1 MDQRARSRGAPD
13 CSRRALRRQV
23 GRRSRGTCRA
33 VRDTRSSPRRGRRR
47 RGRRARGASARGFGA
62 HHGAEAAA
70 DPVAGDRA
78 TDAAADDVGD
88 ARRTVGAGGSAGHG
102 RGLLGGG
109 AHRPR
114 VRGTRHGLE
123 HARSG
128 RQAVAALGPTPT
140 DRGAT
145 RARPH
150 AETEAV
156 LLLPLPVVRL
166 KRPLHAWPPRTPG
179 PREWALGAARHR
191 CAWYSAPGRSRRS
204 PGTGAPGRRTVQCTG
219 RRRGAAIRPVRAVD
233 LGNTPLGAPFSGPRG
248 VDRAPNDPLWAS
260 RRHW

>member
-1 MDQRARSRGAPD
+1 MRGNERARLGP
-13 CSRRALRRQV
+13 
-23 GRRSRGTCRA
+23 
-33 VRDTRSSPRRGRRR
+33 
-47 RGRRARGASARGFGA
+47 

-70 DPVAGDRA
+70 DPVARDGS
-78 TDAAADDVGD
+78 TDAAADDD
-88 ARRTVGAGGSAGHG
+88 RRRAAVRRCRRERRS
-102 RGLLGGG
+102 RSGLLGGG
-109 AHRPR
+109 ANRPR

-123 HARSG
+123 RARSG
-128 RQAVAALGPTPT
+128 RQGVAALGPTPT

-166 KRPLHAWPPRTPG
+166 KRPLHAWPPRKPG

-191 CAWYSAPGRSRRS
+191 CAWYLAPGRSRRS

-219 RRRGAAIRPVRAVD
+219 RRRGAAIRPFRAVD
-233 LGNTPLGAPFSGPRG
+233 LGNTPLGRRFPTLRG
-248 VDRAPNDPLWAS
+248 VDRSPNDPLWAS
-260 RRHW
+260 RWRW